1 MRKID
6 NRYCV
11 VFVRGFDP
19 VVDEKYKIFDKEEF
33 KRAKTLGPY
42 EHPRIPDD
50 LYEQGRISFYVDQE
64 GENGMDRSY
73 RFQVETYHGIFEES
87 EIYKKMMKPVADGKM
102 IPNQDMGGYR
112 CDMMDELERFYP
124 VIDAKQVEIIHSG
137 KLTMHK
143 HSLIGVYT
151 QMGVV
156 MELPPEE
163 LKTVFASSER
173 VNAAM
178 MKQSGW

>member
-1 MRKID
+1 VEHS
-6 NRYCV
+6 RYCV

-19 VVDEKYKIFDKEEF
+19 VVDEKYKIFDKEEY
-33 KRAKTLGPY
+33 KRAKALGPY

-50 LYEQGRISFYVDQE
+50 LYDQGRISFYVDQE
-64 GENGMDRSY
+64 GANGTDRSY

-87 EIYKKMMKPVADGKM
+87 VIYQKMMQEIEGGRM
-102 IPNQDMGGYR
+102 IPNKDLGGYR
-112 CDMMDELERFYP
+112 CDMMEELERFYP
-124 VIDAKQVEIIHSG
+124 VIDSKQVDIVHSG

-143 HSLIGVYT
+143 HPVIGVYT
-151 QMGVV
+151 QTGTV
-156 MELPPEE
+156 MELPPKE